1 MVSRLATAVGLAGL
15 LLVLGLRPVFGLGV
29 VARSAPAVIGLLTG
43 GTSFS
48 RALNNGSGAGRP
60 SPGQG
65 PSGQRREFP
74 QRLEVGVGDRLI
86 ETNLP
91 LHLA

>member
-15 LLVLGLRPVFGLGV
+15 LPVLGLRPVVGLGV

-43 GTSFS
+43 GMSFS
-48 RALNNGSGAGRP
+48 RARDNGSGAGRP

-65 PSGQRREFP
+65 TSGQWREFA
-74 QRLEVGVGDRLI
+74 QRLEVGVGDRLF

-91 LHLA
+91 LNLA

>member
-1 MVSRLATAVGLAGL
+1 MLSRLATAMRLAGL
-15 LLVLGLRPVFGLGV
+15 LPALGLRPVIGLGV
-29 VARSAPAVIGLLTG
+29 VTRSAPATIALLTG
-43 GTSFS
+43 GLSLLRTRDSGS
-48 RALNNGSGAGRP
+48 RAGRP

-65 PSGQRREFP
+65 PRGQRREFA
-74 QRLEVGVGDRLI
+74 QRLEVGVSDRFF

>member
-15 LLVLGLRPVFGLGV
+15 LPVFGLRPVVVLGV
-29 VARSAPAVIGLLTG
+29 VARSAAAVIGLLTG
-43 GTSFS
+43 GMSFS
-48 RALNNGSGAGRP
+48 RALGNGSGAGRP
-60 SPGQG
+60 FAGQG
-65 PSGQRREFP
+65 PSGQRREFA
-74 QRLEVGVGDRLI
+74 QHLEVGVGDRLF